1 MNNTDFDIIFKNV
14 NFLDSIGL
22 FYCLFALKQNLDIPA
37 YTNIV
42 KELKKLSSSPSPS
55 FTDNNIGE
63 VKVLRNPDHAIE
75 PTEHPEIQTE

>member
-14 NFLDSIGL
+14 TFLDSIGL

-42 KELKKLSSSPSPS
+42 KELKKLSSSSPTL
-55 FTDNNIGE
+55 TDNNIGE
-63 VKVLRNPDHAIE
+63 VKVLRNPDHDIE
-75 PTEHPEIQTE
+75 PKEHPEIQTK